1 MTSLRNRSTIT
12 ALALAAAAVLLLAP
26 AATAAPNVPT
36 LASTPQYKAFVQY
49 VAKMR
54 SLQGKPATAARKAT
68 YESKLSAKHQAAVNK
83 ANALFQRAKAA
94 VKAETRRS
102 LKEATEQVRQGEA
115 AELAEL
121 RQEYV
126 DRLDAATASAQRKLD
141 LLVDRFNARQAA
153 IQRQIA
159 ELRVKKAK
167 AKSLARKDQIQAQI
181 NVLVEQIANSRRQER
196 EQTAALKAR
205 YAKQKRAIVAGHK
218 ADVTEVREER
228 QEAVDNLRAR
238 WNRTYN
244 REVETL
250 QEKRVRQLAQLEAK
264 LNAGRAAIAS
274 MPAA

>member
-1 MTSLRNRSTIT
+1 MTSLRNRSTIA
-12 ALALAAAAVLLLAP
+12 ALAIAAAAVLLLAP
-26 AATAAPNVPT
+26 AAPAAPTVPT
-36 LASTPQYKAFVQY
+36 LASTPQYKAFVAY

-68 YESKLSAKHQAAVNK
+68 YESELSAKHQAAVNK

-94 VKAETRRS
+94 AKAETQRG
-102 LKEATEQVRQGEA
+102 LKAATKQVRQAEA
-115 AELAEL
+115 TELAEL
-121 RQEYV
+121 RDEYA
-126 DRLDAATASAQRKLD
+126 DRLNAATESYQRQLD
-141 LLVDRFNARQAA
+141 ALLDRFNARQAA
-153 IQRQIA
+153 IQRQIR

-167 AKSLARKDQIQAQI
+167 AKSLTRKDQIQAQI
-181 NVLVEQIANSRRQER
+181 NVLVEQTSDSRRQER

-218 ADVTEVREER
+218 ADVIEVREAR

-244 REVETL
+244 RELEVL